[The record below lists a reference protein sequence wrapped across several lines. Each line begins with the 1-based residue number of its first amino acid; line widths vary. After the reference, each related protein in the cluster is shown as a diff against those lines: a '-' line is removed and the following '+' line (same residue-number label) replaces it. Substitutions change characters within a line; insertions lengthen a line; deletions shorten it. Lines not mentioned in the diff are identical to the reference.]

1 MDEARRRR
9 PTSKFRRWSRL
20 MPRTSNR
27 EEGYFCRSL
36 DKVEGSFVRISPIY
50 ARCLSHREGFS
61 SFVFFFFAP
70 KYSHSLLVA
79 SRPRRISSFPFLLF
93 PRGQTANLSSPPSS
107 FSCEGGEPPFCS
119 VRRSTMFECVSRTFI
134 SFYLFSLLFLFPSP
148 SALPPIPAAAAK
160 ANANN
165 VFFFSSLC

>member
-9 PTSKFRRWSRL
+9 RTSKFRRWSRL
-20 MPRTSNR
+20 VPRTSNK

-36 DKVEGSFVRISPIY
+36 DKVEGSFVRNPNLC
-50 ARCLSHREGFS
+50 ALFVAPRR
-61 SFVFFFFAP
+61 VFFFCVLFLRAEIF
-70 KYSHSLLVA
+70 SLFGSQVGQGE
-79 SRPRRISSFPFLLF
+79 FLLS
-93 PRGQTANLSSPPSS
+93 PSSSSPGARQPISPLLPPPSRAREES
-107 FSCEGGEPPFCS
+107 PPFCS

-148 SALPPIPAAAAK
+148 STLPPIPAAAAK

-165 VFFFSSLC
+165 VFFFSLC